1 MNFHATSILC
11 GNLHFSNK
19 QKENNRFVA
28 LLFCQYVAQQSK
40 QQFWGNKTNNIVF
53 FVTYF
58 SPEFSLV

>member
-1 MNFHATSILC
+1 MNFHASSILC

-58 SPEFSLV
+58 SPEFGLV

>member
-28 LLFCQYVAQQSK
+28 SLFCQYVAQQSK
-40 QQFWGNKTNNIVF
+40 QQFWGNIVF

-58 SPEFSLV
+58 SPEFGLV